1 MLPKPHTPHL
11 AAIARLGARAVLIAA
26 ALLPLAG
33 CEIPGLGPDPRAT
46 REAEAKAIGGACR
59 HALRGLEDCFTLNPK
74 APKAQV
80 FAGWKEMDQYM
91 RENKIE
97 GTPSVLTQLDSKPA
111 DKSADPPA
119 DRRPASRA
127 AAQDEEILDDRP
139 APRTSRNR
147 S

>member
-1 MLPKPHTPHL
+1 M
-11 AAIARLGARAVLIAA
+11 
-26 ALLPLAG
+26 
-33 CEIPGLGPDPRAT
+33 GPDPRVAQ

-80 FAGWKEMDQYM
+80 FAGWKDMDLYM

-97 GTPSVLTQLDSKPA
+97 GTASVLTQLEK
-111 DKSADPPA
+111 K
-119 DRRPASRA
+119 PASRRA
-127 AAQDEEILDDRP
+127 SDEEADLQTED
-139 APRTSRNR
+139 RTSRNR

>member
-1 MLPKPHTPHL
+1 MLLHRSTPRL
-11 AAIARLGARAVLIAA
+11 AVGARAVLIAV

-33 CEIPGLGPDPRAT
+33 CEIPGLGPDPRIAQ

-74 APKAQV
+74 ASKAQV
-80 FAGWKEMDQYM
+80 FAGWKEMDLYM

-97 GTPSVLTQLDSKPA
+97 GAPSVLTQLEKKQPPRRASEDET
-111 DKSADPPA
+111 DPDAEP
-119 DRRPASRA
+119 RA
-127 AAQDEEILDDRP
+127 P
-139 APRTSRNR
+139 RNR